1 MKVEQLYTGCLAEA
15 AYYVE
20 SNGEFT
26 FGSGSSMTFSSSG
39 IGIWGENGAVINDN
53 GGTVISL
60 DSGATVIRS
69 RIANGIINIV
79 GPVTTVGNSIT
90 GYVVSGEINNMGG
103 SLI

>member
-1 MKVEQLYTGCLAEA
+1 M
-15 AYYVE
+15 E

-69 RIANGIINIV
+69 RIANGIQYSWSCNYSRKQYHRICSIW
-79 GPVTTVGNSIT
+79 GNK
-90 GYVVSGEINNMGG
+90 
-103 SLI
+103 